1 MNVFLLE
8 RITQIDVVSH
18 GKINCSIRL
27 GPKINCLRL
36 VVPTAFSLIMAA
48 SIFTIAES
56 YWDENARFARYIAP
70 FLLLA
75 HFAMCLYWYMVGEQP
90 TEAAA
95 RAARA
100 AAVAAAAAAA
110 ARVEAA
116 ARAAARATRAAAVAR
131 APAVKGPTLMMFVGL
146 AVVLA
151 CSASLASPVPTIAGC
166 VCQPSG
172 IMSSTYPCLPPG
184 IMSGTYEYHPP
195 SEFVRKVSE
204 DKFAAGQRFG

>member
-1 MNVFLLE
+1 M
-8 RITQIDVVSH
+8 VSL

-48 SIFTIAES
+48 PIFTIAES
-56 YWDENARFARYIAP
+56 YWDDNARFARYIAP

-75 HFAMCLYWYMVGEQP
+75 HFAMFLYWYMVGEQP

-95 RAARA
+95 RAAARATRA

-116 ARAAARATRAAAVAR
+116 ARAAARATRAAAVAAAVAAAARVKAEARAAARATRAAAVAR

-151 CSASLASPVPTIAGC
+151 CSASLVPTIAD
-166 VCQPSG
+166 PNPNPNPTP
-172 IMSSTYPCLPPG
+172 IPNPNPNPNPNPDPIT
-184 IMSGTYEYHPP
+184 
-195 SEFVRKVSE
+195 
-204 DKFAAGQRFG
+204 